1 MLTMILSV
9 LRVQILSRLFGPI
22 ACDRRDI
29 RRGEV
34 SAVYFAKKKEN
45 PLKFRAVCL
54 GVGG

>member
-45 PLKFRAVCL
+45 QLKFRAVCL